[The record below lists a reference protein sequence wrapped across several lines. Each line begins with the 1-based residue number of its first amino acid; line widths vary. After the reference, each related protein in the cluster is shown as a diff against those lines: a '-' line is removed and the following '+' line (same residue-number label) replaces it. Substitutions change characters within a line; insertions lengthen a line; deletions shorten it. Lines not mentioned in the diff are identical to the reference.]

1 MKRIAPKTIITA
13 FVLTFLSFNCLISA
27 QEISRDSLISGA
39 RDIIKGS
46 PFCALV
52 TIDSTGQPQVRT
64 MNPFPIGDDMVIWF
78 ATGRTSRKVGE
89 LKNNQ
94 KVAVYYSD
102 QSDSRGYVTFNGT
115 AQVIDDK
122 ELLKKM
128 KRQYWEGIPDWQN
141 IFVLIKI
148 TPQSMDVINYA
159 KGISGDPKT
168 SRSPRVVF

>member
-1 MKRIAPKTIITA
+1 MKHITPKII
-13 FVLTFLSFNCLISA
+13 LPFLFLLVISAISVKAQEFSRDTLISA
-27 QEISRDSLISGA
+27 A

-94 KVAVYYSD
+94 KVSVYYSD
-102 QSDSRGYVTFNGT
+102 QSGSRGYVTFNGT

-128 KRQYWEGIPDWQN
+128 KREYWNGIPNWQD

-148 TPQSMDVINYA
+148 TPQTMDVINYPR
-159 KGISGDPKT
+159 GIAGDPKT